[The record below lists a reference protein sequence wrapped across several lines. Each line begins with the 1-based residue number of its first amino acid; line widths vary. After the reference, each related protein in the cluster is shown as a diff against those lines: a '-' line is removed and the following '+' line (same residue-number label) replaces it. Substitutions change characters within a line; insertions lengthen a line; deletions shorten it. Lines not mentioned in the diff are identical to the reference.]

1 MSNVSV
7 ASMTVTTPAKFEV
20 LYARSF
26 IRDLKG
32 LKVAA
37 ADQVEQLV
45 FGEGF
50 VTQDLAA
57 LPEFRALPGSNIFY
71 RFTWADHLLCIEV
84 TGQIV
89 KFVRVLV
96 KPPV

>member
-7 ASMTVTTPAKFEV
+7 AGMTVTTPAKFEV

-32 LKVAA
+32 LKLAA

-50 VTQDLAA
+50 AMQNLST

-71 RFTWADHLLCIEV
+71 RFTWADHLICIEL

>member
-7 ASMTVTTPAKFEV
+7 ATMTITTPAKFEV
-20 LYARSF
+20 LYERSF

-45 FGEGF
+45 
-50 VTQDLAA
+50 
-57 LPEFRALPGSNIFY
+57 FY